1 MQYGIERILP
11 LTQQQHYTVGYHDLE
26 QQHYEICE
34 YAIDA
39 YSAMQQAKEDVP
51 ALKEHP
57 SFIGYCLKNPKEID
71 NISRLM
77 AAGIPMGH

>member
-1 MQYGIERILP
+1 MP
-11 LTQQQHYTVGYHDLE
+11 LTQQKHYTVGYHDLH
-26 QQHYEICE
+26 QNQLEICE

-39 YSAMQQAKEDVP
+39 YEAIQKSKEDVP

-57 SFIGYCLKNPKEID
+57 HFVDYCVNEEVN
-71 NISRLM
+71 NISKMM